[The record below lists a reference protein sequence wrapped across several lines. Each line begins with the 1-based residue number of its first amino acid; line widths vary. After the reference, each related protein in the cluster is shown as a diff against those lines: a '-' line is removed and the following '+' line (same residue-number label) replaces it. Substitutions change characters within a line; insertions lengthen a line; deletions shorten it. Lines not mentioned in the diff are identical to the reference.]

1 MTKME
6 NLLVI
11 KGLGSEELF
20 EYVKSLEVSEN
31 PKEVPHLLQTPKVK
45 VFGKDCK
52 QNRNVGFFSD
62 ESKGYAYSGQIM
74 KSQKL
79 TPKLKKLLQDINTK
93 FETNFNGILITHYR
107 DGTDYIGKHRDDEKG
122 LDTNKKAVASISFGA
137 NRKFRIRNNE
147 GKIVQD
153 IETEHGMFMM
163 MYNDFQYMYTHEIP
177 VQKKVKEPRWSITF
191 RYHRE

>member
-1 MTKME
+1 ME
-6 NLLVI
+6 NLLVV
-11 KGLGSEELF
+11 KNLGTEKLF
-20 EYVKSLEVSEN
+20 DYVKGLEVSEN
-31 PKEVPHLLQTPKVK
+31 PKEIPHLLQTPKIK
-45 VFGKDCK
+45 VFGKVCT

-62 ESKGYAYSGQIM
+62 ESMGYAYSGQIM

-79 TPKLKKLLQDINTK
+79 PPILNKLIQDINTR
-93 FETNFNGILITHYR
+93 FETNFNGILINHYR

-122 LDTNKKAVASISFGA
+122 LDTNKRAVASISFGSK
-137 NRKFRIRNNE
+137 RKFRIRNNE

-163 MYNDFQYMYTHEIP
+163 MYNDFQKMYTHEIP
-177 VQKKVKEPRWSITF
+177 IQKKVKEPRWSLTF